1 MEIIER
7 KLKEEDVQAKFQNKE
22 VPHILVSP
30 EDFQL
35 KDYRTKT

>member
-1 MEIIER
+1 MER
-7 KLKEEDVQAKFQNKE
+7 KLTEEDIQAQLRNKE

-35 KDYRTKT
+35 KDYRAKS